1 MDTRFNE
8 PPVHQKRIIWGS
20 RGSSGSRAASRS
32 ATIPTSSR
40 VAGLRS
46 TSSLWDAGIEE
57 KVNLCAVIARSVRT
71 FPGMSSP
78 RAPHRLAIS
87 PVCWGISDIPGWGHQ
102 LDPERVLSEAAA
114 VGEGV
119 ITAGPTGFLPDRSD
133 QAKRLIKRHRLGLV
147 AGQVDAILHHQD
159 IRGAELAH
167 IDGHAQWLSALGAE
181 TLVLS
186 AIAQRAGGAEH
197 GIVLSNAEWAHLL
210 HSIGSVQ
217 HVCSRHK
224 LRLAVQPRFGSTIQG
239 PEDIERLLVGSEAG
253 ICLDLGHLL
262 LAGGQLQDLDRVRAG
277 RIHHVQLN
285 DLDPELTEQ
294 VRDHAADYA
303 DAVSMGLFKP
313 LGEGNAHVDR
323 VVEALRSSNYRGWY
337 IVRQETRLAS
347 ADERP
352 LGRVSRSLEYLRP
365 LLS

>member
-1 MDTRFNE
+1 MR
-8 PPVHQKRIIWGS
+8 
-20 RGSSGSRAASRS
+20 
-32 ATIPTSSR
+32 
-40 VAGLRS
+40 
-46 TSSLWDAGIEE
+46 
-57 KVNLCAVIARSVRT
+57 
-71 FPGMSSP
+71 SP
-78 RAPHRLAIS
+78 RATHRLAIS

-262 LAGGQLQDLDRVRAG
+262 LAGADPIEILELAAG
-277 RIHHVQLN
+277 RIQHVQLN
-285 DLDPELTEQ
+285 DLDSELADE
-294 VRDHAADYA
+294 VRDKGHDYG
-303 DAVSMGLFKP
+303 DAVSLGLFKP
-313 LGEGNAHVDR
+313 LGEGSGRVDR
-323 VVEALRSSNYRGWY
+323 VVEALRGSKYRGWY
-337 IVRQETRLAS
+337 ILRQETRLAS
-347 ADERP
+347 IDDRP
-352 LGRVSRSLEYLRP
+352 LGRVSRSLEFLLP